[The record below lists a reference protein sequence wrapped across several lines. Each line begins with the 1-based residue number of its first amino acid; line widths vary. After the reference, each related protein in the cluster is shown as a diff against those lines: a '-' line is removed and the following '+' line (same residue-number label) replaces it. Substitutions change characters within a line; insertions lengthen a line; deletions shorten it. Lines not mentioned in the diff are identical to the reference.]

1 MGLSTPKNKKVQ
13 EGPSELEK
21 LKKKKTLKNCLY
33 FKGLSFLVQK
43 NLKLFNLNFF

>member
-21 LKKKKTLKNCLY
+21 LKKKKNTEKLLIFQGIELSSPKKLKT
-33 FKGLSFLVQK
+33 F
-43 NLKLFNLNFF
+43 

>member
-21 LKKKKTLKNCLY
+21 LKKKNTEKLLIFQGIELSSPKKLKT
-33 FKGLSFLVQK
+33 F
-43 NLKLFNLNFF
+43 